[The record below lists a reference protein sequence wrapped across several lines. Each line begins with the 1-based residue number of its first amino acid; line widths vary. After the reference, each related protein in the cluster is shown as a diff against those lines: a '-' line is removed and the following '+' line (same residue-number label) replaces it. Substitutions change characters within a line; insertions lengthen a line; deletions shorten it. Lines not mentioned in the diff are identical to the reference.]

1 MFLEATKPMLGDLW
15 VGLNVFKAAKM
26 HPLSS
31 ERRPADGGGWKMRKK
46 GAES

>member
-1 MFLEATKPMLGDLW
+1 MFLEATKPALRDLW
-15 VGLNVFKAAKM
+15 GGLKVFKAAKM

-31 ERRPADGGGWKMRKK
+31 ERRPADGGSWKMRKK